1 MSYSRPGL
9 RDAECRSVIGRPD
22 FLAFTDLGADIGWP
36 GLTFVCT
43 DPAYQ
48 GRGAGSLL
56 SRKVLE
62 MAAADGMPVYLESTE
77 VAIPMYEKLGFK
89 VIDGFEMEIPSPGS
103 AGLTEVYREAC
114 MVWYPPQKQDDRSG
128 ERG

>member
-1 MSYSRPGL
+1 MDP
-9 RDAECRSVIGRPD
+9 
-22 FLAFTDLGADIGWP
+22 GADIGGL

-77 VAIPMYEKLGFK
+77 VAVPMYEKLGFR
-89 VIDGFEMEIPSPGS
+89 VIDGFEMQIPRPGL
-103 AGLTEVYREAC
+103 AELTEVYREAC
-114 MVWYPPQKQDDRSG
+114 MVWYPPSKQGDRSG
-128 ERG
+128 